1 MSKQRILIVDDDSD
15 LREALDTAFS
25 NAGFVTTTA
34 VNGAEGLKL
43 ALSQKPDLILLDIT
57 MPIMNG
63 HQMLHELRKDTWG
76 KTVHVILLTNSDD
89 PANITQGFGLKGDGY
104 IIKSNVSLDSI
115 VKKVTQHFAGYHH

>member
-1 MSKQRILIVDDDSD
+1 MSKQRILIVDDNSD

-76 KTVHVILLTNSDD
+76 KAVHVILLTNSDD

-104 IIKSNVSLDSI
+104 IIKSNVSLESI

>member
-15 LREALDTAFS
+15 LRDALDTAFS
-25 NAGFVTTTA
+25 NAGFVTITA

-43 ALSQKPDLILLDIT
+43 ALSEKPDLILLDIT

-63 HQMLHELRKDTWG
+63 HQMLHELRKDAWG

-104 IIKSNVSLDSI
+104 IIKSTVSLDSI